1 MEKRNRNK
9 CTSKEHLDLE
19 AVSYCHQ
26 CKLFM
31 CNKCEI
37 IHSNLCPHHNKYNLD
52 KDINEIFTGFCMEEN
67 HLNELNYF
75 CKTHNQLC
83 CAACL
88 CKIKGKKN
96 DGIHS
101 NCDACFI
108 EEIKDEKR
116 KQLKENVECL
126 ENLSKN
132 LENSIKELKG
142 IFEEINNNKEELKIK
157 IQQIFTQIRN
167 TLNERE
173 DKLLSEVDIFYRDIF
188 CSDNIIKQSEKL
200 PQKIKLSLEK
210 GKSIN
215 NEWNNNEEKNLV
227 FLIHDCINIEKN
239 IKDINLI
246 NKNIKKCNENR
257 NKKIKFEIKEKE
269 KIISLL
275 NSMGQINY
283 NNFSF
288 KKCPIDSDEYKKY
301 ILTGNNNNIVTK
313 TEKTSWVGIICEN
326 ELENFKIHKW
336 KIKILN
342 TEYRNIMVGVA
353 PIDFNL
359 NASSYDTYGWNFS
372 CYSSKLFSGPPHN
385 YNFKVT
391 QLSKVK
397 NEIILVMDMN
407 QKTLKFIIDDEDK
420 GESYSDIP
428 LDKSITPIVYL
439 YDRNDSVEIIDC

>member
-26 CKLFM
+26 WQLFM

-210 GKSIN
+210 G
-215 NEWNNNEEKNLV
+215 
-227 FLIHDCINIEKN
+227 
-239 IKDINLI
+239 
-246 NKNIKKCNENR
+246 
-257 NKKIKFEIKEKE
+257 
-269 KIISLL
+269 
-275 NSMGQINY
+275 
-283 NNFSF
+283 
-288 KKCPIDSDEYKKY
+288 
-301 ILTGNNNNIVTK
+301 
-313 TEKTSWVGIICEN
+313 
-326 ELENFKIHKW
+326 
-336 KIKILN
+336 
-342 TEYRNIMVGVA
+342 
-353 PIDFNL
+353 
-359 NASSYDTYGWNFS
+359 
-372 CYSSKLFSGPPHN
+372 
-385 YNFKVT
+385 
-391 QLSKVK
+391 
-397 NEIILVMDMN
+397 
-407 QKTLKFIIDDEDK
+407 
-420 GESYSDIP
+420 
-428 LDKSITPIVYL
+428 
-439 YDRNDSVEIIDC
+439 